1 MTVFYS
7 AEAQLQYP
15 TTGQRSMP
23 PGAVYGGRLRRY
35 RNVITLASQ
44 ATTDTIQLG
53 DVPPGNVFAFGVLTT
68 DTSLG
73 SSTIAIGYTG
83 TVGAYRA
90 AAVFTATNTPTLFGV
105 VADQVKDP
113 ATAAKAIILPFITIA
128 AATMPASGTLVVDLY
143 FSGV

>member
-1 MTVFYS
+1 MTVFTS
-7 AEAQLQYP
+7 DVALLQYP
-15 TTGQRSMP
+15 TSGQRSMP
-23 PGAVYGGRLRRY
+23 QGATYGGRIRRY

-44 ATTDTIQLG
+44 TTSDTIQLG
-53 DVPPGNVFAFGVLTT
+53 DIPPGNVFAFGVLST

-83 TVGAYRA
+83 TTGAFRA

-113 ATAAKAIILPFITIA
+113 VNATGFIKPIVTIA
-128 AATMPASGTLVVDLY
+128 AATMPASGTLVIDLY
-143 FSGV
+143 FSAV